1 MNTPSFRSCDK
12 LEINNLGFLKDQHKI
27 IHGYGSILSFIYFFF
42 FFFFFFF
49 NSCYLCPILNLF
61 TNNDVVYKPHH
72 YQADKN
78 ESRAKEKVI
87 LIIESFVI
95 SSSD

>member
-1 MNTPSFRSCDK
+1 
-12 LEINNLGFLKDQHKI
+12 
-27 IHGYGSILSFIYFFF
+27 
-42 FFFFFFF
+42 
-49 NSCYLCPILNLF
+49 
-61 TNNDVVYKPHH
+61 VVYKPHH